1 MTDLNEHE
9 NHCSDYSDFVCYS
22 RGISKYDNEPVQL
35 TVSDFAEFVHSISND
50 ISPTKGLTYICA
62 PMSFGPHDDQKKFSG
77 DAHWRLA
84 SHAEIRRFIAFD
96 FDKFS
101 SPMVFEDLRDY
112 FAEFSALLYTTASST
127 ELAPR
132 ARAIVELD
140 CVVDRK
146 QGELLG
152 AAIQKELETLFGID
166 SIDFDPSV
174 YRSEQPI
181 YTPVVGASSWISTGK
196 AVNVASYLKNV
207 AAKGNNS
214 LNDDL
219 TSHLGGFMFPT
230 SALGPGE
237 RNTYL
242 LAYVG
247 HLRSKGLRESEILS
261 LAQVENKLQMIPP
274 LGDDEVADI
283 CNRYAKRTFESTSSF
298 DYGAFG
304 ALSGDL
310 LIPHS
315 APPKRTYVFADRVT
329 PGTLCTFG
337 GSGGVSKTM
346 LMMQIA
352 VAMACG
358 KRLGDVQVAE
368 GASLLLLGEEDD
380 AERDRRFG
388 GICAHMSADMQLVQ
402 ERIKCFAASGV
413 DMRLTQKQDGNPQET
428 GLGDEI
434 IQLAKH
440 HASNAG
446 VPVQLIV
453 VDHARLVL
461 GGDPNAA
468 DDVTQLTRVLT
479 NIAKQ
484 TGAAVVLIAHSP
496 KSVLSKEGDEI
507 NAADIAGSSA
517 FVDNSRAAFMAY
529 GMRKEEAKH
538 HHIAEEDRS
547 SYVRLSAVKANYAPS
562 GGGYWFKRVVMAN
575 WEIAVLESVCLHSP
589 APFQRKSVTALRDRI
604 LEELR
609 KKHGGVTARNLRD
622 KSGTTGVLKASEAAV
637 RREIEAMK
645 EAGLVELRKP
655 TAAER
660 KQFKLLSTVRDV
672 LVAL

>member
-1 MTDLNEHE
+1 MIEQLIRTQHGI
-9 NHCSDYSDFVCYS
+9 SYS
-22 RGISKYDNEPVQL
+22 RGRDTFDNQPVQL
-35 TVSDFAEFVHSISND
+35 VVDDFADFAQWITNE
-50 ISPTKGLTYICA
+50 ISPIKGQIYICA
-62 PMSFGPHDDQKKFSG
+62 PMSFGAHDDPKKYSG
-77 DAHWRLA
+77 EANWRLA
-84 SHAEIRRFIAFD
+84 SHALKRRFIAFD
-96 FDKFS
+96 FDGFS
-101 SPMVFEDLRDY
+101 SPSVFNKLRDHFIQY
-112 FAEFSALLYTTASST
+112 NSLFYTTASST
-127 ELAPR
+127 VLAPR
-132 ARAIVELD
+132 ARAILELD
-140 CVVDRK
+140 REIDRK
-146 QGELLG
+146 EGELLG
-152 AAIQKELETLFGID
+152 AAIQTELESLFGMG
-166 SIDFDPSV
+166 SINFDPSV

-207 AAKGNNS
+207 AAKGNSS

-219 TSHLGGFMFPT
+219 TSHLGGFVFPT

-242 LAYVG
+242 LSYVG

-315 APPKRTYVFADRVT
+315 EPPKRTYVFADRVT

-346 LMMQIA
+346 LMMQLA

-388 GICAHMSADMQLVQ
+388 GICEHMSADLQLVQ

-496 KSVLSKEGDEI
+496 KSVLGKEGDEI

-547 SYVRLSAVKANYAPS
+547 SYVRLAAVKANYAAS
-562 GGGYWFKRVVMAN
+562 GGGYWFKRVVLPS
-575 WEIAVLESVCLHSP
+575 WEVAVLDSVCLHSP
-589 APFQRKSVTALRDRI
+589 SPFQRKSTTALRDRI

-622 KSGTTGVLKASEAAV
+622 KSGTSGALKASETAV